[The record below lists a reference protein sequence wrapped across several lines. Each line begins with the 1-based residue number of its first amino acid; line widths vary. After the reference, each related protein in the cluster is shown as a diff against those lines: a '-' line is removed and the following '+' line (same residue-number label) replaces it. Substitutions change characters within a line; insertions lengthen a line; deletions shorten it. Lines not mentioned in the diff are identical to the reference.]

1 MGTEHDNFFKIV
13 LNSESSA
20 LLKMSDVVGTV
31 LGDLRRSLWRIG
43 KLDVSHQCGYWGQ
56 CKVGVS
62 R

>member
-43 KLDVSHQCGYWGQ
+43 KLDVSH
-56 CKVGVS
+56 
-62 R
+62 